1 MTSALP
7 IALQQD
13 ILLLEQSVKERL
25 PNMPILLKKI
35 WEALRKDPDNVTLAS
50 EEEIAIVFS
59 GLERQ
64 TNTYIAQTVTKSKS
78 TGAKLKNLGVDD
90 I

>member
-35 WEALRKDPDNVTLAS
+35 WEALRKDPDNATLAS

>member
-7 IALQQD
+7 IELQQD
-13 ILLLEQSVKERL
+13 ILLLEKSVKDRL
-25 PNMPILLKKI
+25 PDTPILLKKI
-35 WEALRKDPDNVTLAS
+35 HEALRKDPDNVTLAS

-64 TNTYIAQTVTKSKS
+64 TNTYITQSITKAKS

-90 I
+90 L